1 MADLTHLDAPSLQKF
16 LDVDVAAFIE
26 ELRKIRLNDW
36 APALQSI
43 LDGKTTAGTLYQNPI
58 LALGPMA
65 TGQNDLVF
73 GAGLINAV
81 KADAQSFDDVLAF
94 QQQLF
99 KDIDKDLQT
108 TIETLL
114 KTQGAGL
121 ESIDGE
127 KLLDAFDDVNAD
139 LGQGGKGSGSEGSGG
154 SGS

>member
-1 MADLTHLDAPSLQKF
+1 MADLTHLDAKSLQTF

-26 ELRKIRLNDW
+26 ELKKIRQDDW
-36 APALQSI
+36 AAALKSI
-43 LDGKTTAGTLYQNPI
+43 LEGKVTSSTLQQNPI
-58 LALGPMA
+58 LALGLMA
-65 TGQNDLVF
+65 SGQNDPVF

-114 KTQGAGL
+114 KTQGASL

-127 KLLDAFDDVNAD
+127 KLLDPFSDVEND
-139 LGQGGKGSGSEGSGG
+139 LSEAGKGSGSGNS
-154 SGS
+154 SS